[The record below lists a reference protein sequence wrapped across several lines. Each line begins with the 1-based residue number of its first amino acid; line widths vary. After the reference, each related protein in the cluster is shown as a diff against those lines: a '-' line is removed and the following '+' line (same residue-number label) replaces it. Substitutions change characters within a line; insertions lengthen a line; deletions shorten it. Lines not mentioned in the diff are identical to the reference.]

1 MPANRRLA
9 VAGIEG
15 PLWQLA
21 PRLRSGKD
29 WRTPPMKAFVYALLI
44 PAFAPTLAECRSPVD
59 APSRVSTK
67 LRRSTEAAGYV
78 LDTLE
83 LPEAHPGGPPLDVGG
98 FDFFSDGRLALGT
111 AGGDVWVA
119 HGIDSDVI
127 QWRRFATGLRGVAG
141 LKVVSGGV
149 YVASSEGIV
158 RLRDPDT
165 GGGLDSQEVA
175 KNGIP
180 PLRGVLSDLQADAT
194 GNLYSAA
201 GKVVVKKGNASGRAS
216 LERSVLRFRA
226 DGSGWEAFFTG
237 KHAPTGIALSPNGA
251 LTYAERGAVWAPG
264 TEIEWAPTSVPENAQ
279 APGAKPER
287 QWDTPLCWIPSQWAD
302 SAGGLAWVPS
312 ERWGPWKDQLL
323 LFRDGNTALLGLLR
337 EEVRGR
343 VQGGLLAFP
352 LRFPGGILRGRF
364 NPADGQLYVS
374 GRRVSS
380 SGGGKSSWLQ
390 RVRYTGAP
398 VLMPVEFR
406 AERKG
411 ITLRF
416 GCDLDTETAA
426 DPGHYRLEILHEAPH
441 GAPADGEGSPR
452 KTTPEGGG
460 SGTRRLA
467 PERSPSLE
475 RSVLRVESVSVGTD
489 DKTVFL
495 EVPVLQPPLRMRLS
509 YTLKTVEGLELKG
522 ELFPTVHALGESD

>member
-1 MPANRRLA
+1 
-9 VAGIEG
+9 
-15 PLWQLA
+15 
-21 PRLRSGKD
+21 
-29 WRTPPMKAFVYALLI
+29 MKAFVYALLI
-44 PAFAPTLAECRSPVD
+44 PAFAPTSAESRSPVD
-59 APSRVSTK
+59 TPARVATQ
-67 LRRSTEAAGYV
+67 LRRSTETAGYV
-78 LDTLE
+78 VDILE

-98 FDFFSDGRLALGT
+98 FDFFPDGRLALGT

-127 QWRRFATGLRGVAG
+127 QWRRFATGLRGVTG
-141 LKVVSGGV
+141 LKAVGGGV
-149 YVASSEGIV
+149 DVASREGIV

-165 GGGLDSQEVA
+165 GGGLDSPAVA

-180 PLRGVLSDLQADAT
+180 PLGRVLSDLQADAA
-194 GNLYSAA
+194 GNLYSAV
-201 GKVVVKKGNASGRAS
+201 GEVPVKKGDASGRVS

-226 DGSGWEAFFTG
+226 DGSGWEAFSTG

-264 TEIEWAPTSVPENAQ
+264 AEIEWAPTSVPGNAQ
-279 APGAKPER
+279 APGAKPVGR
-287 QWDTPLCWIPSQWAD
+287 GDKPLCWIPSQWAD

-312 ERWGPWKDQLL
+312 EAWGPWKDQLL

-352 LRFPGGILRGRF
+352 LRFPGGIQRGRF

-380 SGGGKSSWLQ
+380 SGGLRSSWLQ
-390 RVRYTGAP
+390 RVRYTGGA
-398 VLMPVEFR
+398 VRMPVEFR

-411 ITLRF
+411 VTLRF

-426 DPGHYRLEILHEAPH
+426 DPGRYRLEILHEAPH
-441 GAPADGEGSPR
+441 GAQAAGTGSPR
-452 KTTPEGGG
+452 QTSPEGAG
-460 SGTRRLA
+460 SGPRKL
-467 PERSPSLE
+467 PPDRSSVGVQ
-475 RSVLRVESVSVGTD
+475 RVLRVESVSVGTD
-489 DKTVFL
+489 DKSVFL
-495 EVPVLQPPLRMRLS
+495 EVPDFQPPLRMRLS
-509 YTLKTVEGLELKG
+509 YRLRTVEGLELRG

>member
-1 MPANRRLA
+1 
-9 VAGIEG
+9 
-15 PLWQLA
+15 
-21 PRLRSGKD
+21 
-29 WRTPPMKAFVYALLI
+29 MKAFVYALLI
-44 PAFAPTLAECRSPVD
+44 PAFAPPPAESRSPVD
-59 APSRVSTK
+59 LPSQVATK
-67 LRRSTEAAGYV
+67 LQRSTQTGGYV
-78 LDTLE
+78 VDTLE

-98 FDFFSDGRLALGT
+98 FDFFPDGRLALGT

-119 HGIDSDVI
+119 HGIDSDMI

-141 LKVVSGGV
+141 LKVVNGGV
-149 YVASSEGIV
+149 YVASREGIV
-158 RLRDPDT
+158 RFRDPDT
-165 GGGLDSQEVA
+165 GGGWDPQEVA

-180 PLRGVLSDLQADAT
+180 PLRCVLSDLQADAT

-201 GKVVVKKGNASGRAS
+201 GKVPVKKGNASSRAS
-216 LERSVLRFRA
+216 SGGTVLRFRA
-226 DGSGWEAFFTG
+226 DGSGWDVFFTG

-264 TEIEWAPTSVPENAQ
+264 AEIEWAPTSVSGNAQ
-279 APGAKPER
+279 APDAKPER
-287 QWDTPLCWIPSQWAD
+287 QGGTPLCWIPSQWAD
-302 SAGGLAWVPS
+302 SAGGLAWVPG

-337 EEVRGR
+337 EVVRGR
-343 VQGGLLAFP
+343 VQGGMLAFP

-380 SGGGKSSWLQ
+380 SGGLKSSWLQ

-406 AERKG
+406 AEGKG
-411 ITLRF
+411 VTLRF

-426 DPGHYRLEILHEAPH
+426 DPGHYRLEILHVAPH
-441 GAPADGEGSPR
+441 GTLAAGAGSPR
-452 KTTPEGGG
+452 QTSPEAAG
-460 SGTRRLA
+460 SGPRKWM
-467 PERSPSLE
+467 PETLPDGAQP
-475 RSVLRVESVSVGTD
+475 VLRVESVSVGTD

-495 EVPVLQPPLRMRLS
+495 EVPDLQPPLRMRLS
-509 YTLKTVEGLELKG
+509 YRLRTVEGLELSG

>member
-1 MPANRRLA
+1 M
-9 VAGIEG
+9 VAGVSG
-15 PLWQLA
+15 PFWQLA

-29 WRTPPMKAFVYALLI
+29 WRTPLMKAFVYALLI
-44 PAFAPTLAECRSPVD
+44 PALAPAPAECRSPVD

-67 LRRSTEAAGYV
+67 VRRSTEAAAYIV
-78 LDTLE
+78 DTLE
-83 LPEAHPGGPPLDVGG
+83 LPEAHPGGATLDVGG
-98 FDFFSDGRLALGT
+98 FDFFPDGRLALGT

-127 QWRRFATGLRGVAG
+127 HWRRFATGLGGVSG
-141 LKVVSGGV
+141 VKVVSGGV
-149 YVASSEGIV
+149 YVASREGIV
-158 RLRDPDT
+158 LLRDPDA
-165 GGGLDSQEVA
+165 GGGLDSQAVG
-175 KNGIP
+175 KNRIA
-180 PLRGVLSDLQADAT
+180 PLRGVLWDLQADAT

-201 GKVVVKKGNASGRAS
+201 GKVAVKKGNASGRAS
-216 LERSVLRFRA
+216 LETSVLRLRA
-226 DGSGWEAFFTG
+226 DGSGWDVFYTG
-237 KHAPTGIALSPNGA
+237 KHAPIGIALSPDGA
-251 LTYAERGAVWAPG
+251 LTYAEREAVWAPG
-264 TEIEWAPTSVPENAQ
+264 GAIEWAPTSVLENAQ
-279 APGAKPER
+279 APGAKPEK
-287 QWDTPLCWIPSQWAD
+287 QGDTPLCWVPSQWGH

-323 LFRDGNTALLGLLR
+323 LFRDGNAALLGVLR

-343 VQGGLLAFP
+343 AQGGLLAFP

-364 NPADGQLYVS
+364 SPADGQLYVS

-380 SGGGKSSWLQ
+380 SGGLIGGWLQ

-411 ITLRF
+411 ITVGF

-441 GAPADGEGSPR
+441 GALAAGAGSPR
-452 KTTPEGGG
+452 QTSPEVAGA
-460 SGTRRLA
+460 RPRKLL
-467 PERSPSLE
+467 PERSPDGVQ
-475 RSVLRVESVSVGTD
+475 RVLRVESVSVGTD

-495 EVPVLQPPLRMRLS
+495 EVPDLHPPLRVRLS
-509 YTLKTVEGLELKG
+509 YTLRTVDGVELKG
-522 ELFPTVHALGESD
+522 EFFPTVHALGESD